1 MVLLLL
7 RQKSGYPLYL
17 FLKKE
22 KDAASILNTKT
33 VNCTMNLSY
42 WEKSEW
48 FSNVDFTVVG
58 SGIVGL
64 NTAITLRKKYPNS
77 KIIILERGM
86 LPHGA
91 STKNAGFACF
101 GSISEILSDLKSH
114 SEDEVLQL
122 VEKRWK
128 GLELLRKNLGD
139 ATIDFQQHGSFE
151 LFSNDNNLFNTC
163 SDQLQE
169 VNKLLEPI
177 FKEDVFSV
185 SENKFDFK
193 NVKENYI
200 YNQFEGQIDTGKMMA
215 ALLKLAQSKG
225 IKILNNITV
234 KSFNEIGDQVEVVLD
249 SDYSFKT
256 GKLLIATNG
265 FAKELLNEEVQ
276 PARAQVLITKPID
289 NLHIKGTFH
298 FDEGY
303 YYFRNINNR
312 ILFGGGRN
320 LNFKAEETTIME
332 TSQLIQLELEKHLK
346 NIILPNTPFEID
358 HRWTGV
364 MGVGSQKKAIVKQ
377 ISANVYC
384 GVRLGGMG
392 VAIGSLIGEELAN
405 LV

>member
-139 ATIDFQQHGSFE
+139 EIIDFQQHGSFE
-151 LFSNDNNLFNTC
+151 LFSNENNLFNTC

-185 SENKFDFK
+185 SKNKFDFK
-193 NVKENYI
+193 NVKENYVF
-200 YNQFEGQIDTGKMMA
+200 NQFEGQIDTGKMMA
-215 ALLKLAQSKG
+215 ALLKLVQSKG
-225 IKILNNITV
+225 IKILNNVTV
-234 KSFNEIGDQVEVVLD
+234 KSFNQIGDQVDVVLD

-265 FAKELLNEEVQ
+265 FAKELLNEEVR

-320 LNFKAEETTIME
+320 LDFKAEETTIME

-346 NIILPNTPFEID
+346 NIILPNTPFVID

-377 ISANVYC
+377 ISSNVYC

-405 LV
+405 LI